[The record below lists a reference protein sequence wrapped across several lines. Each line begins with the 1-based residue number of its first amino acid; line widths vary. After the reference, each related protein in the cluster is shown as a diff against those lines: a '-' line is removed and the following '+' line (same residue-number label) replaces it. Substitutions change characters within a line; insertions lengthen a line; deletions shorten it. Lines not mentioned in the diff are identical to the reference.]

1 LPLIELPQR
10 KGLDLCAR
18 QHPGRRTGD
27 FFDGLAIG
35 SRVLFLLTDISG
47 AQVEGD
53 GAAAGVQNAFRKKA
67 QDLFAASEVNESD
80 AIAALAH
87 AVNLALIEAAQGLRF
102 APTFLACFNL
112 TLGILTYCNA
122 GTLLALSREG
132 RNVCVLESSGMP
144 LGLFS
149 HTTFEAMI
157 RVFQEGDALLVV
169 TKGVTE
175 SRRGSS
181 EFGGERVERLLKNSI
196 GQPACGICEA
206 VLREAYDFANQP
218 WSRVLSVLHPGK
230 QCRQDDLTALAFV
243 RTVTDHSRS
252 F

>member
-1 LPLIELPQR
+1 M
-10 KGLDLCAR
+10 
-18 QHPGRRTGD
+18 PGNRSDRRAGD
-27 FFDGLAIG
+27 FFDGLAVG
-35 SRVLFLLTDISG
+35 SRVLFLLTDIAG

-53 GAAAGVQNAFRKKA
+53 AAVAGVQNAFRQKA
-67 QDLFAASEVNESD
+67 QELFAAPDVNESD

-122 GTLLALSREG
+122 GSLLALSREAG
-132 RNVCVLESSGMP
+132 NVRVLESNGMP

-149 HTTFEAMI
+149 HTTFEAVI
-157 RVFQEGDALLVV
+157 RVFHEGDALLVV

-181 EFGGERVERLLKNSI
+181 EFGGERVERLLKNSRCAA
-196 GQPACGICEA
+196 G
-206 VLREAYDFANQP
+206 LRNL
-218 WSRVLSVLHPGK
+218 RN
-230 QCRQDDLTALAFV
+230 RTA
-243 RTVTDHSRS
+243 RGG
-252 F
+252 